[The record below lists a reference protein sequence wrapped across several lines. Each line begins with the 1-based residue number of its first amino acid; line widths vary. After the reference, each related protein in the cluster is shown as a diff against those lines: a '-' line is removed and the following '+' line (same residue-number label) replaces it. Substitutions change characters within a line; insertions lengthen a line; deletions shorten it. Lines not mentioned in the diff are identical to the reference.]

1 MVGQYND
8 SIINHI
14 HICKEYKVVLFTVYL
29 NLFHIQNG
37 TFGLSK
43 VKVSTAFAHTQTERD
58 RGEEGEGR
66 EGNRKKGEGGA
77 PTNPFVKL
85 APMAR

>member
-14 HICKEYKVVLFTVYL
+14 HLCKEYKVVLFTVYL

-43 VKVSTAFAHTQTERD
+43 VKVTTAFVHTETERD
-58 RGEEGEGR
+58 RGGEGEGR
-66 EGNRKKGEGGA
+66 EANWKR
-77 PTNPFVKL
+77 
-85 APMAR
+85 